1 MCNII
6 WKIVVIAINVFI
18 PRDMIFIKVAS
29 AFAFLVLYLRVQIHL
44 KPWRSPVHYNLE
56 QREIIASIVTLYCA
70 VYFNA
75 EFNMDWSTPIILTIC
90 VLINLHFF
98 TMWIFCFMRIPN
110 FSRMPK
116 RLQKY
121 ELRYLKYVKVMRFIS
136 LTSKTTSL
144 RLKDDPYSTSFAST
158 ERITTGFIK
167 QFSTGIAN
175 SIYGKRHQSDFNIDK
190 MKEKRQKDVKEERVL
205 KENKTYQKHIK
216 SK

>member
-6 WKIVVIAINVFI
+6 RKVVVIAINVFI

-29 AFAFLVLYLRVQIHL
+29 AFAFLVWYLRVQISL
-44 KPWRSPVHYNLE
+44 KPWRSPVHSNLE

-75 EFNMDWSTPIILTIC
+75 EFNMDWSTPIILSL
-90 VLINLHFF
+90 VVFINAHFF

-116 RLQKY
+116 IFKKY
-121 ELRYLKYVKVMRFIS
+121 EIWYLKLVKIMRFIS
-136 LTSKTTSL
+136 LTNKNTTL
-144 RLKDDPYSTSFAST
+144 WLKDDPYSTSFAST
-158 ERITTGFIK
+158 DRITTGFIK

-175 SIYGKRHQSDFNIDK
+175 SIYG
-190 MKEKRQKDVKEERVL
+190 
-205 KENKTYQKHIK
+205 
-216 SK
+216 